1 MPMANGRS
9 EFNKD
14 TIISGY
20 KIIEKLGSGGIGDVY
35 LALDIKLE
43 RRVALKFL
51 HQIKESVGEG
61 GDQLLAEARAAS
73 RIKHQNIVSILTF
86 EGYRGRDFI
95 VMEYIEGRSLKELA
109 SEGKLSIDR
118 IVSIILQMAEGLNA
132 AHLAGIVHGDIK
144 SENILID
151 DSGMVKITDFGLA
164 RFREHRDRREPESIS
179 GTIPYMSP
187 EQTQGDR
194 ADHKSDIFSL
204 GVIAYELISGQLPFK
219 GEFVASI
226 IYSIA
231 NDAPEPLKNY
241 RDDVPV
247 DLQAVISKML
257 VKDPE
262 DRYQSTSG
270 LISDLKHLQKGDYL
284 DETGE
289 ADKISRGKI
298 ILITIVFILS
308 VAILAWIFKFMPEKE
323 IYPGFTGKTI
333 AVLPFDNLGNEEDE
347 FFSDGITDAIITNL
361 AKIKGLNVISR
372 TSSIQYKD
380 RSKPLPDIGAEL
392 GADYILEGVSFWDT
406 SGDTDKVRISSQ
418 LIKAREDVH
427 VWAKDYNRTAENIL
441 LLQSEISRDV
451 AFQVDSTIQGLDRI
465 NLDAGMSADL
475 EAYYSYLRGKDY
487 FNRSWDEH
495 DIRTAIDFY
504 RIAVEKDSGY
514 AVAYSALS
522 IGHSTMYRE
531 FYDRT
536 DKRLDL
542 AREAAS
548 RSLDLIPGLPEGH
561 YAMGMFYYSAME
573 YDSAMYEFE
582 IVKKSQPG
590 NSDVYTAIAGVQR
603 RLGEFEKAV
612 DNYIKAFGLDPLSY
626 LKAFDIG
633 LTYGLSRKFADAAS
647 YLDRAIL
654 LAPDWSLPYIYR
666 AWLVIFEEGNKQ
678 KASEIIGNA
687 KERSDLERSEY
698 QEYYWWLSRI
708 IDEDYRTTLNRVELE
723 SDTASYYLYKAQI
736 YRLMGEIDSQMAY
749 SDSARKV
756 LERKLK
762 VRPDEARF
770 HSQLGLAYANLGKN
784 DEAVSEG
791 IKGVKLAPISKE
803 AFYAQ
808 FLVTNLAE
816 INVIIGDYDSAIEQL
831 KALLSM
837 PGFASIPYLK
847 LDPLWK
853 PLYDHPGFKELIKEK

>member
-1 MPMANGRS
+1 MPIANGGNQ
-9 EFNKD
+9 FKKD

-20 KIIEKLGSGGIGDVY
+20 RILEKLGSGGLGDVY

-43 RRVALKFL
+43 RRVVLKFL
-51 HQIKESVGEG
+51 HQIKESIDEDGH
-61 GDQLLAEARAAS
+61 QLLAEARAAS
-73 RIKHQNIVSILTF
+73 RIKHPNIVSIFTF
-86 EGYRGRDFI
+86 EEYQGHDFI
-95 VMEYIEGRSLKELA
+95 VMEYIEGQSLKELA
-109 SEGKLSIDR
+109 SGGGLSFDR
-118 IVSIILQMAEGLNA
+118 IISIILQMAEGLDA

-164 RFREHRDRREPESIS
+164 RFREHRDRGEPESIS

-194 ADHKSDIFSL
+194 ADYRSDIFSM
-204 GVIAYELISGQLPFK
+204 GVVIYELISGQMPFK

-231 NDAPEPLKNY
+231 NDTPEPLENF
-241 RDDVPV
+241 RDDIPV
-247 DLQAVISKML
+247 GLQEIVSKTL
-257 VKDPE
+257 AKNPE
-262 DRYQSTSG
+262 GRYRSVSK
-270 LISDLKHLQKGDYL
+270 LISDLKRLQKSDHL
-284 DETGE
+284 TETV
-289 ADKISRGKI
+289 KTSKMRRGKFA
-298 ILITIVFILS
+298 LVMTGFVLA
-308 VAILAWIFKFMPEKE
+308 VAILVWIFRFMPERD
-323 IYPGFTGKTI
+323 IHTGLTGNII

-380 RSKPLPDIGAEL
+380 RSKPLPDISAEL

-406 SGDTDKVRISSQ
+406 SGDTDMVRISSQ
-418 LIKAREDVH
+418 LINAREDVH

-441 LLQSEISRDV
+441 LLQSEIARDV

-475 EAYYSYLRGKDY
+475 EAYYSYLRGNDY
-487 FNRSWDEH
+487 FNSSWDEN

-504 RIAVEKDSGY
+504 RMAVERDPGF

-536 DKRLDL
+536 DKRLEL
-542 AREAAS
+542 AREAAT

-573 YDSAMYEFE
+573 YDSAMSQFN
-582 IVKKSQPG
+582 IVKRSQPG

-603 RLGEFEKAV
+603 RLGDFDKAV
-612 DNYIKAFGLDPLSY
+612 DNYIKAFELDPRSY

-633 LTYGLSRKFADAAS
+633 LTYGLSRDFAEAEVFLEKAKS
-647 YLDRAIL
+647 M
-654 LAPDWSLPYIYR
+654 APDWPLPYIYQ
-666 AWLVIFEEGNKQ
+666 AWLVIFEEGDKR
-678 KASEIIGNA
+678 KASRVIEDA
-687 KERSDLERSEY
+687 KKRSDLEDSEY
-698 QEYYWWLSRI
+698 REYHWWLSRI
-708 IDEDYRTTLNRVELE
+708 IDDDLHTTLGRIKPG
-723 SDTASYYLYKAQI
+723 SDTASCYLYRAQI
-736 YRLMGEIDSQMAY
+736 YRLLGDSSLQEAY
-749 SDSARKV
+749 GDTARMV
-756 LERKLK
+756 LEKKLE

-770 HSQLGLAYANLGKN
+770 HSQLGLAYANLGRN
-784 DEAVSEG
+784 DEAVREG
-791 IKGVKLAPISKE
+791 IKGVNLAPISKE

-816 INVIIGDYDSAIEQL
+816 IFVIIGDYDSAVEQL

-837 PGFASIPYLK
+837 PGFASVPYLK
-847 LDPLWK
+847 LDPIWK
-853 PLYDHPGFKELIKEK
+853 PLYDHPGFKELIGEK